1 MSVTT
6 ANRLELLQIAD
17 AVAREKLI
25 DPSLVIE
32 AMEESLARAARS
44 RYGAEYDI
52 RAKIDPKTGE
62 LLMTRVRTVVE
73 EVENTF
79 TEILPDDAKAFLDDP
94 QIGAEI
100 VDELPP
106 MDFGRIAAQS
116 AKQVIMQKVREAER
130 ERQYEEF
137 KDRVGEIINGVVKR
151 VEYGNVV
158 VDVGRGE
165 AILRRDQLIPREL
178 FRNGDRVRAFLR
190 DVRRENRGPQIFLSR
205 TAPEF
210 MAALFKMEVP
220 EIYDGIIEVKA
231 VARDPGSR
239 AKIGVISYDNSIDP
253 VGACVGMR
261 GSRVQAVVNEL
272 GGEKIDIIPWNED
285 TPTFL
290 VNALQ
295 PAEVA
300 KVVLDEDA
308 ERIEVVVPDDQ
319 LSLAIG
325 RRGQN
330 VRLASQLTNLDIDIM
345 TEAEESQ
352 RRQAEFAERS
362 SLFMQALD
370 VDEMV
375 AQLLVSEG
383 FATLEEVAFVEM
395 DELLSIEGFDE
406 ATAEELQAR
415 ARDSLDEINRK
426 AIEHARELGAEDSLF
441 DFEGLTPRM
450 VEVLAEDGV
459 KTLDDFATC
468 ADWELAGGY
477 TTVDGKRVK
486 DDGLLE
492 QFDMTLAE
500 AQHLV
505 MTARVRLGWVTE
517 EELAEDAAKAEAEA
531 AAEAAENEDEDGEKV
546 HTISSVF

>member
-1 MSVTT
+1 MAITS
-6 ANRLELLQIAD
+6 ANRLELLQIAE

-25 DPSLVIE
+25 DPNLVIE
-32 AMEESLARAARS
+32 AMEDSLGKAAKS

-52 RAKIDPKTGE
+52 RAHIDRKTGE
-62 LLMTRVRTVVE
+62 LTMERCRTVVPDE
-73 EVENTF
+73 EHENTF
-79 TEILPDDAKAFLDDP
+79 TELTLDEAREIDP
-94 QIGAEI
+94 EAEI
-100 VDELPP
+100 GTVLSDPLPP

-151 VEYGNVV
+151 VEYGNVI

-165 AILRRDQLIPREL
+165 AILRRDQLINREP
-178 FRNGDRVRAFLR
+178 FRNGERVRAYIR
-190 DVRRENRGPQIFLSR
+190 DVRSEVRGPQIFLSR

-210 MAALFKMEVP
+210 LAELFKMEVP
-220 EIYDGIIEVKA
+220 EIYDGIIEIKA

-272 GGEKIDIIPWNED
+272 GGEKIDIIPWND
-285 TPTFL
+285 DAPTFL

-300 KVVLDEDA
+300 KVILDDDA

-330 VRLASQLTNLDIDIM
+330 VRLASQLTGYDIDIM
-345 TEAEESQ
+345 TEAEESE
-352 RRQAEFAERS
+352 RRQAEFAQRTKV
-362 SLFMQALD
+362 FMEAMN
-370 VDEMV
+370 VDELV
-375 AQLLVSEG
+375 AQVLASEG
-383 FATLEEVAFVEM
+383 FTSLEEVAYVEA
-395 DELLSIEGFDE
+395 DELLGIEGFDE
-406 ATAEELQAR
+406 STVEELQAR
-415 ARDSLDEINRK
+415 ARESLEEMNAK
-426 AIEHARELGAEDSLF
+426 AIAKARELGVEQSLF
-441 DFEGLTPRM
+441 DYEGLSPQM
-450 VEVLAEDGV
+450 FVALAEDGI
-459 KTLDDFATC
+459 KTLEDFATC

-486 DDGLLE
+486 DEGLLE
-492 QFDMTLAE
+492 KFDVGLEE
-500 AQHLV
+500 AQALV
-505 MTARVRLGWVTE
+505 MNARVMLGWLTQ
-517 EELAEDAAKAEAEA
+517 EELDAQYAQDEEAETEG
-531 AAEAAENEDEDGEKV
+531 EATTEAGA
-546 HTISSVF
+546 